1 MRSNQRAKI
10 GIAAIDDTEHRI
22 KRDIDAHYVAIAMTS
37 KFALKETSRSL
48 RISREDRATKL
59 DPRDLHAHRCIR
71 GKLRAKLC
79 KQLIRVVSPANRIE
93 KSCTKFC
100 LFARMDRRLE
110 PSDARSELFSRL
122 DTKFE
127 CHRLRKFSDARRCF
141 SLARPRRDLIDERLC
156 A

>member
-10 GIAAIDDTEHRI
+10 GIAAIDDAEHRI

-48 RISREDRATKL
+48 RISRKDRATKL
-59 DPRDLHAHRCIR
+59 DPRDLHAHRRI
-71 GKLRAKLC
+71 
-79 KQLIRVVSPANRIE
+79 VVSPANRIE

-122 DTKFE
+122 DAKLE